1 MYVEDMGV
9 RWKFLKDTLEVVE
22 KLGNQCFYFLLNSKT
37 GRGNI

>member
-22 KLGNQCFYFLLNSKT
+22 KLGNQSVFLFPP
-37 GRGNI
+37 